1 MWPATNTTRDPFTLS
16 FTQNAFQLDAQW
28 MNSWG
33 QRGSPPCSLLDFEVD
48 SYPIKQEKD
57 ETEKKKQN
65 KSKPQKKGNTKVAT
79 LVLSIEILSE
89 PFQKFKRTPSAQA
102 VSFFLSHFFGE
113 KTTTTTTKQITLS

>member
-79 LVLSIEILSE
+79 LVLSIEI
-89 PFQKFKRTPSAQA
+89 
-102 VSFFLSHFFGE
+102 
-113 KTTTTTTKQITLS
+113 